1 MGFLLFILIVFV
13 IVFILYLKHKEQNNK
28 PKKTA
33 TRIASFKKSE
43 ERLKKII
50 DETDDK
56 KSIEELEKNLKKLTD
71 KLDNIHTD
79 LEQLELNNQN
89 NINESPYSPCNES
102 IYYRFNNLTISL
114 TYKDAKG
121 KITNRN
127 VDITSFDGY
136 YIEGYCQMKKAYRT
150 FLLERVLNFADI
162 NTGEIISDPCNYFKE
177 KYVNSPDY
185 ALDIIFN
192 NYKDLLRVLLYVVKV
207 DGKYTEHEKIAIRK
221 LVQSLNYT
229 NIDLSDKLID
239 DLMKDIEIP
248 SVHSFRIAVGKV
260 IKIQSLP
267 FNLINEIENI
277 ISADGKVDDAELATL
292 NYIKKRIDKQ

>member
-1 MGFLLFILIVFV
+1 MSFLLFIIVFV
-13 IVFILYLKHKEQNNK
+13 PFSLYIFQKQRAEYK
-28 PKKTA
+28 PTKTA
-33 TRIASFKKSE
+33 TRIASFKKSQ

-56 KSIEELEKNLKKLTD
+56 KSIEELEENLKKLTD

-89 NINESPYSPCNES
+89 NIDESPHSPYNKS
-102 IYYRFNNLTISL
+102 IYYFNNLTISL

-127 VDITSFDGY
+127 VNVTSFDGY

-150 FLLERVLNFADI
+150 FLLERVLNLADI
-162 NTGEIISDPCNYFKE
+162 NTGEIISNPCNYFKE
-177 KYVNSPDY
+177 KYVNSPNY

-207 DGKYTEHEKIAIRK
+207 DGKYTKYEKIAIRK

-229 NIDLSDKLID
+229 NIELSNKLID
-239 DLMKDIEIP
+239 NLMKDIEIP

-260 IKIQSLP
+260 IKMQSLP

-277 ISADGKVDDAELATL
+277 ISTDGKIHDAELATL
-292 NYIKKRIDKQ
+292 NYIKKQINKQ